1 MYVSFLEVT
10 IVWWRYFLYPLVF
23 GFFYVEEK
31 CLFHVMLYI
40 LFSATLAN
48 KWHEQMTRQGGILEI
63 FRFIATFLYKV
74 AYSEIFVTRFFKE
87 LNDKACPIKQLKEK
101 NICRH
106 FKKQCLFFHES
117 DYVTWAFY
125 IFASLF
131 TDCVKVNELQHTV
144 HRIRYALWFSY
155 IHTKSDSVSINS
167 VNVVLAR
174 LTLTE
179 FIYQCLCFYTSF
191 YMRLTFF
198 LYICCYDN
206 SVSLWD

>member
-1 MYVSFLEVT
+1 MSNKTTERKKISADILKNSV
-10 IVWWRYFLYPLVF
+10 YF
-23 GFFYVEEK
+23 
-31 CLFHVMLYI
+31 
-40 LFSATLAN
+40 S
-48 KWHEQMTRQGGILEI
+48 
-63 FRFIATFLYKV
+63 
-74 AYSEIFVTRFFKE
+74 
-87 LNDKACPIKQLKEK
+87 
-101 NICRH
+101 
-106 FKKQCLFFHES
+106 
-117 DYVTWAFY
+117 AFY

-144 HRIRYALWFSY
+144 HRIRYALWFGY

-179 FIYQCLCFYTSF
+179 FIYQCLCFDTSF

-206 SVSLWD
+206 LVSLWD